1 MLAAERCEK
10 IVRLVDERGGV
21 RVSELSEMFGV
32 TEETIRRDLAKL
44 EQAGRLMRSHGG
56 AVSVQNDQSPEIPFF
71 EREVTNVE
79 EKKEIAHAA
88 IQHVQPRDRIIL
100 DASSTAWY
108 MASLIPDIPL
118 TVLTNS
124 MKVAAALASKE
135 KIEVVSTGGIL
146 APRSMSYV
154 GPLAESSL
162 EQYHVNKAFISCKG
176 VHLERGVTES
186 SELQGRLKKK
196 MISIADEVYL
206 LADYSK
212 FGVNEFSLVASC
224 EAFHTIITD
233 RKTDETLLAD
243 WQQRYAAKMI
253 VSGA

>member
-1 MLAAERCEK
+1 
-10 IVRLVDERGGV
+10 
-21 RVSELSEMFGV
+21 

-124 MKVAAALASKE
+124 MKVAMELSTRE
-135 KIEVVSTGGIL
+135 KITLLSCGGIL
-146 APRSMSYV
+146 LSESLSFV
-154 GPLAESSL
+154 GPIALST
-162 EQYHVNKAFISCKG
+162 
-176 VHLERGVTES
+176 LERYRGS
-186 SELQGRLKKK
+186 
-196 MISIADEVYL
+196 
-206 LADYSK
+206 
-212 FGVNEFSLVASC
+212 
-224 EAFHTIITD
+224 
-233 RKTDETLLAD
+233 
-243 WQQRYAAKMI
+243 
-253 VSGA
+253 